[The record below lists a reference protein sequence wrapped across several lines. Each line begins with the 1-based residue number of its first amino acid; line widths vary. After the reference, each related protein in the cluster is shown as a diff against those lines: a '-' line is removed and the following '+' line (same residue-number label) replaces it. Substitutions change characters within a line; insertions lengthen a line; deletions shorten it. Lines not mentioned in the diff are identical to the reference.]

1 MDCCCC
7 LDGGFEYG
15 FDGFCV
21 EELWALL
28 CFGRG
33 DGAGDDCA
41 DDMGEALMLI
51 DAEDDEDDDD
61 EDEEDEEED
70 EEVDEAETR
79 RCSAC
84 SFCSLLGSLPSRA
97 HCESCAASHAV
108 SSHPC
113 CSSC

>member
-1 MDCCCC
+1 M
-7 LDGGFEYG
+7 LF
-15 FDGFCV
+15 
-21 EELWALL
+21 AL

-41 DDMGEALMLI
+41 DDMGDALMLI
-51 DAEDDEDDDD
+51 D
-61 EDEEDEEED
+61 DEEED
-70 EEVDEAETR
+70 NEDEEEVDEADTR

-84 SFCSLLGSLPSRA
+84 SFCSLLGSLPRRA

-108 SSHPC
+108 SSQPC